1 MDASPNPEP
10 RWLAQFRQLP
20 QAADVFLF
28 FPFTYCSVFVNHI
41 LELFS
46 CCSPYSFGG
55 LKNLLLLQPKYITKL
70 LDKAKARQQEQEIIY
85 ERKLL
90 KEREREDHLY
100 GDKDKF
106 VTTAYKQKLAEQ
118 AKWIEEERIRELR
131 EQANEVCLCLWNILV
146 SVKLWLHKK
155 MVCTACVY
163 AHTPVHV
170 QCVSCAYKY
179 CLCLV
184 WFVELCLLEYI
195 DWFIQQ
201 VTNKKDL
208 SDFYHNLLSKNVA
221 FGASK
226 SKVDRAAPPE
236 LLQVEQ
242 EMPAEVGGHSRG
254 PDRDKSSE
262 QEEGQVLEVQSDTEN
277 ASLDGRGSS
286 ERLLEP
292 ERTSLGALESEPDAG
307 EGSHKSLEKDLATE
321 GQPISANAE
330 RKPSQ
335 DAISAAKERFLARKR
350 MRTT

>member
-1 MDASPNPEP
+1 MKSGTKYGLQLRGPQSAS
-10 RWLAQFRQLP
+10 AAKKTLP
-20 QAADVFLF
+20 PPKKPSIFTHDDDDDEDSVEQAIARQAAKNRTLKEVELQ
-28 FPFTYCSVFVNHI
+28 HKAA
-41 LELFS
+41 LEQDSTAFAYDEVYDDIKAKSAPSRKVDLEQS
-46 CCSPYSFGG
+46 
-55 LKNLLLLQPKYITKL
+55 KPKYITKL

-131 EQANEVCLCLWNILV
+131 EQANEV
-146 SVKLWLHKK
+146 
-155 MVCTACVY
+155 
-163 AHTPVHV
+163 
-170 QCVSCAYKY
+170 
-179 CLCLV
+179 
-184 WFVELCLLEYI
+184 
-195 DWFIQQ
+195 
-201 VTNKKDL
+201 TNKKDL

-226 SKVDRAAPPE
+226 HKVDRAAPP
-236 LLQVEQ
+236 VEQ
-242 EMPAEVGGHSRG
+242 EKGGHSRG

-277 ASLDGRGSS
+277 ASLGDNGRGSS

-307 EGSHKSLEKDLATE
+307 EGSHKSLQKDLATE

>member
-1 MDASPNPEP
+1 MKSGTKYGLQLRGPQSAS
-10 RWLAQFRQLP
+10 AAKKTLP
-20 QAADVFLF
+20 PPKKASIFTHDDDDDEDSVEQAIARQAAKNRTLKEVELQ
-28 FPFTYCSVFVNHI
+28 HKAA
-41 LELFS
+41 LEQDSTAFAYDEVYDDIKAKS
-46 CCSPYSFGG
+46 APSRKVDPKQS
-55 LKNLLLLQPKYITKL
+55 KPKYITKL

-131 EQANEVCLCLWNILV
+131 EQANE
-146 SVKLWLHKK
+146 
-155 MVCTACVY
+155 
-163 AHTPVHV
+163 
-170 QCVSCAYKY
+170 
-179 CLCLV
+179 
-184 WFVELCLLEYI
+184 
-195 DWFIQQ
+195 